1 MIAETLK
8 NEDMGWETEE
18 NRHGMI
24 RDGAQ
29 GCYGR
34 THNYKLFT
42 NGQSKKKKRKDLKI
56 LKTGLWV
63 KNNMAIAPNVI
74 IVCMIKSYHT

>member
-1 MIAETLK
+1 MGCLKPSQNDVNIYGKDIGMIAETLK

-29 GCYGR
+29 DCYGR

-42 NGQSKKKKRKDLKI
+42 NGQSKKKKKE
-56 LKTGLWV
+56 KT
-63 KNNMAIAPNVI
+63 
-74 IVCMIKSYHT
+74 